1 MEVKKHEI
9 IKVKDI
15 SDLLVCNR
23 YWQDSDGELWLDF
36 DDPNENFRGIFNAY
50 RERKGFMQPTELKI
64 LRRNFNLSLREFA
77 EWLGISYSKVSQVE
91 NNKRIQTLTQEVAF
105 RKVQQD
111 YHHQELWLLKYR
123 RSREAKASTS
133 EFILLESTVNWKLI
147 TTIYRTAFINS

>member
-77 EWLGISYSKVSQVE
+77 E
-91 NNKRIQTLTQEVAF
+91 
-105 RKVQQD
+105 
-111 YHHQELWLLKYR
+111 
-123 RSREAKASTS
+123 
-133 EFILLESTVNWKLI
+133 
-147 TTIYRTAFINS
+147 